1 MLKHI
6 IKLIWTQRKS
16 NLLIWFELLF
26 VSIFLWYI
34 VDYLYVTVR
43 TYCAPIGFN
52 IEHTYQVILEEYNNR
67 SLKYLP
73 SENKT
78 TTSGEDILE
87 VVKRIRNYP
96 GVEAISLS
104 NYATPYSYSMN
115 SSNIRYDSITQLCM
129 YRMVD
134 PGFFKVFD
142 SRTTDGKGPEALAKA
157 LEETSL
163 VITRE
168 TEEQLLDGKS
178 AIGKTFYLMGDG
190 VPKKAGQVM
199 TSVRRSE
206 YERPQGCFYML
217 LTEKMLAESTK
228 PVDAYDEIS
237 IRVSPEAGNDFPDR
251 FRKEMADRIHV
262 GNIYLLDIKPFEEQ
276 RQTYFT
282 LRGSVNELKTRLA
295 VMAFLLINIFL
306 GIVGTFWMRT
316 AARKSEM
323 GLRVALGDT
332 PAGLKRLLIAEGVV
346 LLAFAAVPSLIICL
360 NLGLLEVASVEL
372 MDFTVTRFLVTSL
385 VTYVILVGMIVAGIW
400 YPARNV
406 AKIQPAE
413 ALHYE

>member
-16 NLLIWFELLF
+16 NLLIWLELLF

-43 TYCAPIGFN
+43 TYYAPLGFN
-52 IEHTYQVILEEYNNR
+52 IEHTYQVVVEEYTSR

-73 SENKT
+73 PENKT
-78 TTSGEDILE
+78 TTSGEDLLE

-96 GVEAISLS
+96 GVEAVSISQFS
-104 NYATPYSYSMN
+104 TPYSSSMN
-115 SSNIRYDSITQLCM
+115 SSNIRHDSITQLYM
-129 YRMVD
+129 YRMVNS
-134 PGFFKVFD
+134 GFFQVFD
-142 SRTTDGKGPEALAKA
+142 SRTTDGKGAGALAKA
-157 LEETSL
+157 FEETSL
-163 VITRE
+163 VITRDI
-168 TEEQLLDGKS
+168 EEQLLKGKS

-206 YERPQGCFYML
+206 YERPRGCFYML
-217 LTEKMLAESTK
+217 LTEKMIAESNTQ
-228 PVDAYDEIS
+228 VNARDEIS
-237 IRVSPEAGNDFPDR
+237 IRVSPEAGRDFPER

-276 RQTYFT
+276 RQAYFT

-306 GIVGTFWMRT
+306 GIVGTFWVRT
-316 AARKSEM
+316 AARKGEM

-332 PAGLKRLLIAEGVV
+332 PAGLKRLLITEGVV
-346 LLAFAAVPSLIICL
+346 LLAFAAIPSLIICL

-385 VTYVILVGMIVAGIW
+385 ITYIILAGMIVAGIW